1 MRNCVDE
8 VIEEIEIDLAENEEK
23 AFFEFIESFIGRKL
37 TEFEMTLA
45 SVWMYTFARHVA
57 RDPDNWKIQI

>member
-1 MRNCVDE
+1 MSNYIDE

-23 AFFEFIESFIGRKL
+23 AFFEFVESFMDRKL

-45 SVWMYTFARHVA
+45 RVWMYTFARHVA
-57 RDPDNWKIQI
+57 HDPDNWKLS